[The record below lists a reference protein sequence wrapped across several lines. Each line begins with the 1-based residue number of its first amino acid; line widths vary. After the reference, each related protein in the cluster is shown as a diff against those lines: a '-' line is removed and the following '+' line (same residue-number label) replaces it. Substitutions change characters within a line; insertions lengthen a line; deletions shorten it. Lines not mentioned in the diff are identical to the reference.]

1 LTIDGADE
9 IDPKLRLSKGRG
21 GALLHEK
28 IVAAA
33 SDRVVIIADA
43 SKLVPV
49 LRGPVPI
56 EVIPFGFEHLA
67 LKLKAIGGTPRLRL
81 DDAGKAYVTE
91 EGNWILDTAFGEIRD
106 PEKLGRE
113 LDGLI
118 GLVEHGLFVG
128 MAQTA
133 FVGEGSEVRI
143 L

>member
-1 LTIDGADE
+1 
-9 IDPKLRLSKGRG
+9 
-21 GALLHEK
+21 
-28 IVAAA
+28 
-33 SDRVVIIADA
+33 
-43 SKLVPV
+43 
-49 LRGPVPI
+49 
-56 EVIPFGFEHLA
+56 

-113 LDGLI
+113 LDVLI